1 MLPKGELRKPG
12 KRRSPWLLRSLIAVL
27 AGVAIAGTGAPQ
39 SFAQTTP
46 NCSGPLRKINIG
58 VAVAPPNVVH
68 TAPYVAK
75 ALGYFARRCID
86 ANIIQFDG
94 GAAGTSVTAVGQ
106 GSAISNLPDS
116 AIAQGLRARQV
127 WGLAPRPPQAYVV
140 SAEIKTPA
148 DLKGKRLSAA
158 GGIGGFNWLVGRAAL
173 RAGGLTVDDAQF
185 ISQGTAGRLPGFV
198 AGQIDGVALHPEDL
212 FIVQQ
217 KKPGAHVLAMV
228 SDLWP
233 KYSFN
238 AYGAAESMI
247 AKDHDLLRDTI
258 AAMIEAN
265 RTIYTDKD
273 KAIPAIVE
281 ATQKPREAVE
291 FAVATITK
299 GCMLSVN
306 SGFVR
311 ERTEWTH
318 QNNIDI
324 GDIPAEKKLTF
335 DQIADHQL
343 ADEAVAALGGPVTL
357 NGCKD

>member
-1 MLPKGELRKPG
+1 MPT
-12 KRRSPWLLRSLIAVL
+12 LRSKATIGTAVL
-27 AGVAIAGTGAPQ
+27 VLGALVAAP
-39 SFAQTTP
+39 ALAEG
-46 NCSGPLRKINIG
+46 CSGPMRKINVG

-68 TAPYVAK
+68 TAPYIAK
-75 ALGYFARRCID
+75 ALGFFAKRCID

-106 GSAISNLPDS
+106 GTAISNLPDT
-116 AIAQGLRARQV
+116 AIAQGLKARQI

-140 SAEIKTPA
+140 NADVKTPA
-148 DLKGKRLSAA
+148 ELKGKRLSAA

-173 RAGGLTVDDAQF
+173 REGGLTVDDAQF

-212 FIVQQ
+212 YIVQQ

-238 AYGAAESMI
+238 AYGAADAMI
-247 AKDHDLLRDTI
+247 AKDHDLLRDSI

-265 RTIYTDKD
+265 RAIYRDKD
-273 KAIPAIVE
+273 KVIPIIME
-281 ATQKPREAVE
+281 ATQKPRDAVE
-291 FAVATITK
+291 FAIGVLTK
-299 GCMLSVN
+299 NCILSVN

-324 GDIPAEKKLTF
+324 GDIPPEKKLTF

-343 ADEAVAALGGPVTL
+343 AEEAVASLGGPVTI
-357 NGCKD
+357 NACKD

>member
-1 MLPKGELRKPG
+1 VNEKKLG
-12 KRRSPWLLRSLIAVL
+12 
-27 AGVAIAGTGAPQ
+27 GTGVPMLHSKALLGAAALFVGGLITTPTV
-39 SFAQTTP
+39 AQT
-46 NCSGPLRKINIG
+46 CSGQMRKINVG

-75 ALGYFARRCID
+75 ALGFFAKRCID

-106 GSAISNLPDS
+106 GSAISNLPDA
-116 AIAQGLRARQV
+116 AIAQGLKARQI

-140 SAEIKTPA
+140 SADIKTPA

-173 RAGGLTVDDAQF
+173 REGGLTVNDAQF

-198 AGQIDGVALHPEDL
+198 AGQIDAVALHPEDL
-212 FIVQQ
+212 HIVLA
-217 KKPGAHVLAMV
+217 KKPGAHVLAML

-265 RTIYTDKD
+265 RTMYRDKE
-273 KAIPAIVE
+273 KVIPIIAE

-291 FAVATITK
+291 FALDVLTK
-299 GCMLSVN
+299 NCVLSVN

-324 GDIPAEKKLTF
+324 GDIPPEKKLTF
-335 DQIADHQL
+335 DQIADHRL
-343 ADEAVAALGGPVTL
+343 AEEAVASLGGPGTIDT
-357 NGCKD
+357 CKD

>member
-1 MLPKGELRKPG
+1 MPT
-12 KRRSPWLLRSLIAVL
+12 LRSYATIGAAAFIVAAIVAAPAL
-27 AGVAIAGTGAPQ
+27 AQG
-39 SFAQTTP
+39 
-46 NCSGPLRKINIG
+46 CSGPMRKINVG

-68 TAPYVAK
+68 TAPYIAK
-75 ALGYFARRCID
+75 ALGFFSKRCID

-106 GSAISNLPDS
+106 GSAISNLPDT
-116 AIAQGLRARQV
+116 AIAQGLRAKQI

-140 SAEIKTPA
+140 SADIKTPA

-158 GGIGGFNWLVGRAAL
+158 GGVGGFNWLVGRAAL

-212 FIVQQ
+212 HIVQQ

-233 KYSFN
+233 QYSFN
-238 AYGAAESMI
+238 AYGAADSMI
-247 AKDHDLLRDTI
+247 AKDRDLLRDTV

-265 RTIYTDKD
+265 RAIYRDKD
-273 KAIPAIVE
+273 KVIPIIME
-281 ATQKPREAVE
+281 ATQKPRDAVE
-291 FAVATITK
+291 FAIDTLTK
-299 GCMLSVN
+299 NCILSVN

-311 ERTEWTH
+311 DRTEWTH

-324 GDIPAEKKLTF
+324 GDIPPEKKLSF
-335 DQIADHQL
+335 DQIADHKL
-343 ADEAVAALGGPVTL
+343 AEDAVASIGGPVTIDT
-357 NGCKD
+357 CKD